1 VNETEIKKNL
11 KSMIE
16 NYLPTLK
23 TNNHYNNINEGLFL
37 SVDIIGSVVK
47 VLTQEEW
54 GLFYAPIGFML
65 S

>member
-1 VNETEIKKNL
+1 MNKQEIKINL
-11 KSMIE
+11 KSAVE
-16 NYLPTLK
+16 KFLPTLK